1 MVMDMTYNFRFDKIL
16 TVKNRE
22 KEEALDVYNQSVKRF
37 EEAAEALFELLKKKE
52 DLEGYQNERLLTGL
66 PVQEIRHHQFF
77 INNLEKTIDHYQ
89 KMVINTRTHMVYH
102 QERLVEKNIEVKKYE
117 KIKEK
122 DLYSFIEDMKLT
134 ESRLMDDISI
144 QSYMNRE
151 R

>member
-1 MVMDMTYNFRFDKIL
+1 MTYNFRFDKIL

>member
-77 INNLEKTIDHYQ
+77 INNMEKTIDHYQ

>member
-52 DLEGYQNERLLTGL
+52 DLEGYQNDRLLTGL